1 MDELVQQLGSAVS
14 NLSSCVPA
22 SEGWNGPAAT
32 ALAQEI
38 HEITREIG
46 GLILDLVSGNHFS
59 AIEELGL
66 G

>member
-22 SEGWNGPAAT
+22 SEGWSGRAAT

-38 HEITREIG
+38 HEIAREIG